1 MKIKRLW
8 TLLLNI
14 IATPFNRIRD
24 ILVELNRDEAQIR
37 GFRLVTALN
46 YEHGYSYGVLH
57 HLYQE
62 IEHIREHY
70 RLTYIQLGLIDWA
83 DLHNRIAWA
92 RARWELKYKKEEPAP
107 TVGSSALPLQPP
119 PTIRVC

>member
-24 ILVELNRDEAQIR
+24 ILVELKRDKAQLR

-46 YEHGYSYGVLH
+46 HEDGYSHHVLH
-57 HLYQE
+57 YVRKE
-62 IEHIREHY
+62 IEHVREHY
-70 RLTYIQLGLIDWA
+70 RFAYVQLGLIDWA
-83 DLHNRIAWA
+83 DLNNRIAMA
-92 RARWELKYKKEEPAP
+92 EARWELKYKKEESSSV
-107 TVGSSALPLQPP
+107 TGSSTPLLQPP
-119 PTIRVC
+119 PTVRIC